1 MQWRILSL
9 QSWKRWGLRE
19 GRILILCGHIRQG
32 LNLRFVHSSDCNTN
46 ASILQEDAIKL
57 ILSGKHVVLNI
68 PTGGGKSFPQMAAN
82 IFAEGEK
89 FFILI
94 LNWNQNIIRGGED
107 GHPDLASGGS
117 WATIWSWHAKIGI
130 EIRLSD
136 SFTCGLFGGRDQ
148 DQEAPRPPGQCWIL
162 VSPRHPAANLQDAN
176 QLHCCRRGSG

>member
-1 MQWRILSL
+1 MHQYYRRTPSSWSWAASMWFWTSQLVAESRFLKWQPTSL
-9 QSWKRWGLRE
+9 QRVR
-19 GRILILCGHIRQG
+19 
-32 LNLRFVHSSDCNTN
+32 NFSSQFWRKKD
-46 ASILQEDAIKL
+46 
-57 ILSGKHVVLNI
+57 
-68 PTGGGKSFPQMAAN
+68 
-82 IFAEGEK
+82 
-89 FFILI
+89 
-94 LNWNQNIIRGGED
+94 WNQNLIRGGED

-176 QLHCCRRGSG
+176 QLYCCRRGSG